1 MAPAGTMVILI
12 PAYEPG
18 ASLVELVMAIRAALP
33 QQPIVVVDDG
43 SGAGYAHVF
52 TAAAKAGA
60 DVIGH
65 PVNKGKGVALKQGF
79 EHIEHAYP
87 GADVVCADC
96 DGQHT
101 LTDILRV
108 AATVADHRDGMVLGA
123 RQFVGDVPA
132 RSKFGNDMTRKVFEM
147 ATGLRL
153 QDTQTGLRGYPATML
168 SWLQTV
174 PGDRFEYEL
183 HALLEA
189 KRAGLGFYEIP
200 IETLYLEGNES
211 SHFRPVRD
219 SVRVYLPFLKFSL
232 SSLSA
237 FVVDVTLFFAVMAA
251 TGWLLGAV
259 VLSRLVSATVNFL
272 MNHRMVFKRRSG
284 SARAAIGPYTALA
297 VTLLGT
303 NYALLRLLT
312 GPVGL
317 GVAPSK
323 FLTEASL
330 FVVSYQVQQRVVFR
344 AKRAAL
350 QAEIS
355 A

>member
-1 MAPAGTMVILI
+1 MVILI

-18 ASLVELVMAIRAALP
+18 ASLVELVAAIRAALP

-43 SGAGYAHVF
+43 SGAGYEHVF

-65 PVNKGKGVALKQGF
+65 PVNQGKGVALKQGF
-79 EHIEHAYP
+79 DHIEHAYP

-101 LTDILRV
+101 LVDIVRV
-108 AATVADHRDGMVLGA
+108 AETVAHHRDGMVLGA

-132 RSKFGNDMTRKVFEM
+132 RSKFGNDLTRKVFEL

-183 HALLEA
+183 NALLEA

-237 FVVDVTLFFAVMAA
+237 FFVDVTLFFAVMAA

-259 VLSRLVSATVNFL
+259 VISRVVSATVNFL

-284 SARAAIGPYTALA
+284 SARAAVGPYAALA
-297 VTLLGT
+297 VTLLAA
-303 NYALLRLLT
+303 NYGLLRLLT